1 MSGADTSKFIV
12 SEAHLVKDEARRR
25 KAEETKDL
33 GEPITLKGV
42 ALDFKVIGNDAW
54 VAENSHKI
62 LKLNLETGKILQVY
76 SGHGG
81 PVTSIAFADGS
92 STSGN
97 GILISGSWDKTI
109 KLWNTADKSLIS
121 STDAHSDFV
130 KTLFVVPSLNLLVSG
145 GSDKIV
151 RLWDL
156 TSAGD
161 GKPLT
166 NVGSL
171 DSHTRPIQC
180 LHATATS
187 DSAALLYTAD
197 TMGIIRLW
205 QLTKEAEASERP
217 HWRFTLKREFTHHRT
232 GVNDLH
238 VAPEYMWTAS
248 TDDTVQLVP
257 LAEANDTKIKPPPA
271 IAHPAGVKAILP
283 LAFTP
288 LAEPY
293 LFTAAEDV
301 IRVYDVS
308 TPNEPELI
316 NQVDAHWHNVTLLRL
331 WIRRTVGEDGQAR
344 VEPWLVSASL
354 DKTLRKWRLSE
365 LLNPAAPKAKV
376 PVKKQKT
383 RPEFQLSAAEEAEL
397 DELLDSD

>member
-1 MSGADTSKFIV
+1 MSGADTSKFLV
-12 SEAHLVKDEARRR
+12 SEAQLVKDEARRR

-33 GEPITLKGV
+33 GDPLKLKGV
-42 ALDFKVIGNDAW
+42 PLDIKIVGNDAW
-54 VAENSHKI
+54 IADNSHKI
-62 LKLNLETGKILQVY
+62 RKLDLETGNTLQLY

-81 PVTSIAFADGS
+81 PVTSIAFVD
-92 STSGN
+92 STPKGDK

-109 KLWNTADKSLIS
+109 RLWNTQDKSLIS
-121 STDAHSDFV
+121 TTDAHSDFV
-130 KTLFVVPSLNLLVSG
+130 KTLFVVPSLNLLFSG

-156 TSAGD
+156 SSAAD
-161 GKPLT
+161 GKPLQ
-166 NVGSL
+166 NVGTI

-187 DSAALLYTAD
+187 DKSATLYTAD

-205 QLTKEAEASERP
+205 ELTKQDTEP
-217 HWRFTLKREFTHHRT
+217 QYWRSALKREFTHHRT

-248 TDDTVQLVP
+248 TDETVQLVP
-257 LAEANDTKIKPPPA
+257 LADVDDKKTKPPPA
-271 IAHPAGVKAILP
+271 ITHPGGVKAILP
-283 LAFTP
+283 LALTD

-293 LFTAAEDV
+293 LFTAAGDV
-301 IRVYDVS
+301 IRTYDVS
-308 TPNEPELI
+308 TPDEPELI
-316 NQVDAHWHNVTLLRL
+316 GEVDAHWHNVTLLRL
-331 WIRRTVGEDGQAR
+331 WIRRTVGEDGKTR

-354 DKTLRKWRLSE
+354 DSTIRKWRLSD
-365 LLNPAAPKAKV
+365 LLQPKSKAAAPKPTAKATA
-376 PVKKQKT
+376 K
-383 RPEFQLSAAEEAEL
+383 PEFQMTAEEEAEL